1 MGGSTFSR
9 KGIDTVRLPLE
20 DYREVS
26 DRVLARINEIAPDYH
41 AVIIPHYRSKLDFGD
56 LDIVVPRRLFDQF
69 TPEELCDAFSG
80 MAWSRGSLR
89 DPVISVAMETPA
101 GPFQVDLISAL
112 PQNLD
117 YAIRFF
123 SWGDAGALVSGI
135 ARQMGLKHGAE
146 GLRYTV
152 DHPRGRITVP
162 LYATYSDA
170 LEFLGLDD
178 TKHRAGFNTPE
189 DVYAWIASSPYFDP
203 KIYDPKRLTNGSRR
217 RAIHR
222 PFYQGFLAW
231 IEGLPGTYDWGPRDS
246 KKDEWRPRIFDRFPH
261 APAFVEAAIEKIS
274 TSRRETIFNG
284 AYVSAIAGVTD
295 PHLQHLMNAVRTYLG
310 PRLATIEA
318 NENTAELD
326 NAIREVARTDY
337 LPKALRS

>member
-9 KGIDTVRLPLE
+9 KGIKTVRLPLD
-20 DYREVS
+20 DYREVCG
-26 DRVLARINEIAPDYH
+26 RVLQQIGTIAPDCG
-41 AVIIPHYRSKLDFGD
+41 ATIIPHYRSKMDFGD
-56 LDIVVPRRLFDQF
+56 LDIVVPRSLFDQF
-69 TPEELCDAFSG
+69 TPEELCAALSG
-80 MAWSRGSLR
+80 ISWSRGSLR
-89 DPVISVAMETPA
+89 DPVISVAIETPA

-112 PQNLD
+112 PENLD

-162 LYATYSDA
+162 LHATYGEA
-170 LEFLGLDD
+170 LTFLGLDD
-178 TKHRAGFNTPE
+178 AQHQAGFAKPE

-203 KIYDPKRLTNGSRR
+203 QIYDPKRLTNGSRR
-217 RAIHR
+217 RAMHR
-222 PFYQGFLAW
+222 TFYQGFLNW
-231 IEGLPGTYDWGPRDS
+231 INGLPGNYDWGPRDS
-246 KKDEWRPRIFDRFPH
+246 KKDEWRPRIFDHFPH
-261 APAFVEAAIEKIS
+261 APALVEEATAKLAAS
-274 TSRRETIFNG
+274 HQATIFNG

-295 PHLQHLMNAVRTYLG
+295 PHLQHLMNAVRAYLG
-310 PRLATIEA
+310 SRLIEIEA

-326 NAIREVARTDY
+326 SAIRKIARTDY
-337 LPKALRS
+337 LPKVLRS